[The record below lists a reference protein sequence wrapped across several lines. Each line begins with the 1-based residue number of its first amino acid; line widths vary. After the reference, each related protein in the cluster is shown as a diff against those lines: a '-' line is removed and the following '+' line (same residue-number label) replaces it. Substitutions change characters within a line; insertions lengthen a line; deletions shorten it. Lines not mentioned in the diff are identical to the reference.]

1 MHRRFRD
8 EFSIVRA
15 ATDIEACVVLRQLGS
30 EVACVL
36 TDLNLQGSTLSG
48 VELIRLMRG
57 TLPEKQ
63 TPTWARGV
71 TMRASLPIIVL
82 TGSDTHLNHA
92 KLAGASKVMLKP
104 VAFSVLQSELRRLV
118 GLPTLPSQAVE
129 GSAAA
134 TQFCAL
140 PVVPTK
146 P

>member
-1 MHRRFRD
+1 MQRRLRD
-8 EFSIVRA
+8 EFAIVRA
-15 ATDIEACVVLRQLGS
+15 ATDIEACVLLRQLGPRLAF
-30 EVACVL
+30 VM

-48 VELIRLMRG
+48 IELIRLMRG

-104 VAFSVLQSELRRLV
+104 VAFSVLQTELRRLA
-118 GLPTLPSQAVE
+118 GFATLPAQVVE
-129 GSAAA
+129 GSAAPG
-134 TQFCAL
+134 QF
-140 PVVPTK
+140 
-146 P
+146 